1 MAAFISM
8 KKSKRK
14 KRKPDKTHVAR
25 TPEAVAAYKK
35 LFIKQ
40 LAMGRSPGVAADNI
54 KIARATAY
62 GWKKE
67 DAEFDAA
74 WVDAVETALDKL
86 ETRVYN
92 SGMRGNASNAQFTL
106 KHRRKGVYGNDGDR
120 APNMQTNIL
129 ANITLQEHLERLD
142 RLGLPRPV
150 IESDHEQDDDPKQI
164 IQQSR

>member
-1 MAAFISM
+1 M

-14 KRKPDKTHVAR
+14 SDKTHVAR

-106 KHRRKGVYGNDGDR
+106 KHRRSRVYGGNKEDR
-120 APNMQTNIL
+120 SPASQTDFF

-150 IESDHEQDDDPKQI
+150 IESDYEQDDEPKQI
-164 IQQSR
+164 VQQSR